1 MTEFTD
7 ADLTEFIYSNKIAI
21 FSKKQQNNVASL
33 TEKIFKNTKLDYSLW
48 HIDTAPNFEAL
59 EQKIREKFLE
69 KTEHD
74 KQEKE
79 KLEFEFPLIFVDG
92 KFYGESLESVIEK
105 IDRKAF
111 PWKFQLKNCFK
122 TL

>member
-1 MTEFTD
+1 MTEFND
-7 ADLTEFIYSNKIAI
+7 ADLTEFIYSNRIAI
-21 FSKKQQNNVASL
+21 FSKKQQNNVATL

-69 KTEHD
+69 KTENS
-74 KQEKE
+74 KE
-79 KLEFEFPLIFVDG
+79 KVDFEFPLIFVDG

-111 PWKFQLKNCFK
+111 P
-122 TL
+122 